1 MSTSPKRSTQRD
13 LIERVKNI
21 IDNKKLNITDAN
33 FVNDD
38 SKFIIITYWWGKG
51 NINRNTQSPC
61 KELNYLDYNWQLKDG
76 QKLIREPVLF
86 EKMID
91 TWEKN
96 CKSKKC
102 NYFAQ
107 EYPEFAFPGGYQ
119 LAINAKPLF
128 IRKVLDT
135 LRDIG
140 REDISVVYI
149 DGDMTVNKYPHIFDM
164 YNVDYM
170 GRGWNID
177 PRSNIHYKTKPC
189 FDPFTFETSGG
200 IMYFCNNDNGRELL
214 NMWAKWSFMQ
224 KFQGKADD
232 RILSMLINSK
242 QLYLTMN
249 ILQLP
254 IEYLWLTDAY
264 EPLDK
269 RDDYLNKKHYSRN
282 YILFEHPACLT
293 SEESARDQGAADDR
307 QPPHYA
313 ELVENQLDCHSEGG
327 VLYEFIVFDT
337 NKQAREW
344 NKYLQYMSSED
355 ASLGKYKDGESII
368 PYYIR
373 SYKSG
378 YSEKNDFVV
387 DNTEDIKGIIAFLKK
402 DANINKYDLFYII
415 YNSNETAI
423 YEDHIYI
430 KNKDHM
436 VLYIIALLSIKKMVV
451 CLPNTLSNSG
461 SSNKSLK
468 YILKNKN
475 KFEIICTIN
484 NDNFNY
490 PIIDEGEPIFFNY
503 TSGKLIKLLRM
514 SENITEFNKLL
525 KSCVL
530 YIQLIRCYF
539 IMKYSKT
546 SQSSPR
552 SPRSPR
558 MPRMPRSL
566 STSQIPSLKSLYKSL
581 TLGKKSKGSIVKS
594 KKYKS
599 I

>member
-1 MSTSPKRSTQRD
+1 MSTSPKRSAQLD
-13 LIERVKNI
+13 LIEKVKNI
-21 IDNKKLNITDAN
+21 IDRKALNISDAN

-76 QKLIREPVLF
+76 QRLIREPVLF
-86 EKMID
+86 EEMID
-91 TWEKN
+91 VWEKN

-107 EYPEFAFPGGYQ
+107 EYPEFAVPGGYQ

-128 IRKVLDT
+128 ILKVLDT

-170 GRGWNID
+170 GRGWNTD

-200 IMYFCNNDNGRELL
+200 IMYFCNNDNGRALL
-214 NMWAKWSFMQ
+214 SMWEKWCFMQ

-232 RILSMLINSK
+232 RLLSMLINSK
-242 QLYLTMN
+242 QLYINMN

-269 RDDYLNKKHYSRN
+269 RDDYLNKKHYSRK

-293 SEESARDQGAADDR
+293 TEETARDQGAAANR
-307 QPPHYA
+307 QPAHYA
-313 ELVENQLDCHSEGG
+313 ELVENQIDCHTEGG
-327 VLYEFIVFDT
+327 ILYEFIVFDT
-337 NKQAREW
+337 NKQAKEW
-344 NKYLQYMSSED
+344 SKYLQYMSSDD
-355 ASLGKYKDGESII
+355 ASLGKHKDGEKII
-368 PYYIR
+368 PYYIK
-373 SYKSG
+373 SYRSG
-378 YSEKNDFVV
+378 YGEKNEFVV
-387 DNTEDIKGIIAFLKK
+387 GNTNKLKEIMNIIKRDADI
-402 DANINKYDLFYII
+402 DKYDLFYII
-415 YNSNETAI
+415 YNSEKSEIVGDRIYITNKDKIILYITALLALKKMAI
-423 YEDHIYI
+423 Y
-430 KNKDHM
+430 M
-436 VLYIIALLSIKKMVV
+436 PSIE
-451 CLPNTLSNSG
+451 SNSG
-461 SSNKSLK
+461 SSNKSLR

-475 KFEIICTIN
+475 KYDIICNIN
-484 NDNFNY
+484 NDNLNS
-490 PIIDEGEPIFFNY
+490 PIIDENEPLFFSY

-539 IMKYSKT
+539 IMKYTTSKSATKSLT
-546 SQSSPR
+546 SAN
-552 SPRSPR
+552 
-558 MPRMPRSL
+558 
-566 STSQIPSLKSLYKSL
+566 ILYKSL
-581 TLGKKSKGSIVKS
+581 SLRRTKTNSTISS

>member
-1 MSTSPKRSTQRD
+1 
-13 LIERVKNI
+13 
-21 IDNKKLNITDAN
+21 
-33 FVNDD
+33 
-38 SKFIIITYWWGKG
+38 
-51 NINRNTQSPC
+51 
-61 KELNYLDYNWQLKDG
+61 
-76 QKLIREPVLF
+76 
-86 EKMID
+86 
-91 TWEKN
+91 
-96 CKSKKC
+96 
-102 NYFAQ
+102 
-107 EYPEFAFPGGYQ
+107 
-119 LAINAKPLF
+119 
-128 IRKVLDT
+128 
-135 LRDIG
+135 
-140 REDISVVYI
+140 
-149 DGDMTVNKYPHIFDM
+149 
-164 YNVDYM
+164 
-170 GRGWNID
+170 
-177 PRSNIHYKTKPC
+177 
-189 FDPFTFETSGG
+189 
-200 IMYFCNNDNGRELL
+200 
-214 NMWAKWSFMQ
+214 
-224 KFQGKADD
+224 
-232 RILSMLINSK
+232 
-242 QLYLTMN
+242 
-249 ILQLP
+249 
-254 IEYLWLTDAY
+254 
-264 EPLDK
+264 
-269 RDDYLNKKHYSRN
+269 
-282 YILFEHPACLT
+282 
-293 SEESARDQGAADDR
+293 
-307 QPPHYA
+307 
-313 ELVENQLDCHSEGG
+313 
-327 VLYEFIVFDT
+327 
-337 NKQAREW
+337 
-344 NKYLQYMSSED
+344 MSSED